1 MSDRE
6 PASPASISSS
16 INDDGKEEDEKDE
29 KDDDIEDAEEMGKEC
44 GSMHGID
51 SGDDDDAVEEE
62 EEVGGGGEGGSNK
75 GIEQKSGLAA
85 ELDDDDDDDDD
96 NDEDNDDDQDDDD
109 DFGGDDDDAPN
120 KNRSKKTASSTSSSK
135 TGGGGSSTRKSDN
148 PISISEI
155 DHDLFIT
162 FSKRTY
168 GIPDDVVRKQG
179 VPFPC
184 ESGEEMGKLL
194 SSKSPDSW
202 IHIKTKHVTILE
214 HEGVDF
220 IYIACYVQDS
230 SQQEFDKR
238 RLHPIP
244 KPVCKSLV
252 DRFNNAPLKPQKR
265 KDLERLLSFR
275 VPTEE
280 EGVQIDPKSA
290 KFPIYQAES
299 CRIPTARVKPQS
311 KPRQLKSSSGK
322 YGRKTALKIAAAA
335 GAQNASNVQDGNA
348 SQESGRQ
355 TQDEKRNAGKE
366 TAKEHEEANR
376 NAHTI
381 VASNKRGMPLE
392 SSSYDLEDG
401 AGSASVASSSR
412 TATTMDQTSNDIS
425 LDAVTG
431 FKRLRTLKVE
441 DPNKTHVH
449 IADNGLI
456 SILEY
461 A

>member
-6 PASPASISSS
+6 LASPASISSD
-16 INDDGKEEDEKDE
+16 IDDDGKEEDEKDE
-29 KDDDIEDAEEMGKEC
+29 GDEDTKEMGER
-44 GSMHGID
+44 SDNVRGID
-51 SGDDDDAVEEE
+51 SGDDDAEEEE
-62 EEVGGGGEGGSNK
+62 EEVGDAGSNK
-75 GIEQKSGLAA
+75 GVEQKSGLAA
-85 ELDDDDDDDDD
+85 ELDDDDDDDD
-96 NDEDNDDDQDDDD
+96 NDDDQDDDQ
-109 DFGGDDDDAPN
+109 DDDDLGESDDDASN

-135 TGGGGSSTRKSDN
+135 TGSGGGSTRKSDN

-168 GIPDDVVRKQG
+168 GIPDIVVRKQG

-202 IHIKTKHVTILE
+202 IHIKTKHPTILE
-214 HEGVDF
+214 HDGVDF
-220 IYIACYVQDS
+220 IYISCYVPGS

-252 DRFNNAPLKPQKR
+252 DRFNSAPLKIQKR
-265 KDLERLLSFR
+265 QALDRLLKFR

-322 YGRKTALKIAAAA
+322 YGRKSALKNAAAA
-335 GAQNASNVQDGNA
+335 EVQNVSSVKDGGA
-348 SQESGRQ
+348 SQQSERQ
-355 TQDEKRNAGKE
+355 AEDGKRNAGKE
-366 TAKEHEEANR
+366 TAKEHEEHEEYEDS
-376 NAHTI
+376 AHTI
-381 VASNKRGMPLE
+381 VASNKRKMPLA
-392 SSSYDLEDG
+392 SSSSDLE
-401 AGSASVASSSR
+401 AGTGSGGSVASSSR

-425 LDAVTG
+425 LDEVTG